1 MKPKTSDTL
10 RPFTVHLEEDQ
21 FQALG
26 EIAQEMQAALP
37 GQRWSVGA
45 VIRLAISQFLAQ
57 RGKIA

>member
-10 RPFTVHLEEDQ
+10 RPFTVYLEEDQ
-21 FQALG
+21 LQALG
-26 EIAQEMQAALP
+26 EIAQEMRAALP
-37 GQRWSVGA
+37 HQRWSVGA